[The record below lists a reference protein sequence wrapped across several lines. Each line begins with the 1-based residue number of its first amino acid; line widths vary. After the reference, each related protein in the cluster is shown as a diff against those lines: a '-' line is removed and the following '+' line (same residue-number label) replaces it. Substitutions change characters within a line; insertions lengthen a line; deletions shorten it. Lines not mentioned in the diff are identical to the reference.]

1 MSRPLVTVYVPCHN
15 YGHYVDRAV
24 ESVVQQSLSDW
35 ELIVID
41 DGSSDGSADRCWE
54 WGKRLGDRCQVWIH
68 RRPRGLAATANRV
81 LEEAR
86 GKYIMRLDADD
97 WLDESALLVMAQRLE
112 EKGEVALVYPNYVY
126 VDEQGRSLGVE
137 RRKKVGEEA
146 RLLDLPAHGA
156 CTMVRRRVLKSLG
169 GYDESPGAQD
179 GYDLWLK
186 VVGRYAVEN
195 VETPLF
201 YYRQHDGS
209 MSSDE
214 ERILSARR
222 HIKRRMVE
230 RWDGPIKPRIL
241 GLIPAKNTYRDK
253 PNIVLDE
260 VGGRALIDHSVEA
273 ARQSEVFD
281 ELWVTTDCKEVMAYC
296 EAREVRAMLR
306 PAVLSR
312 ADRQLSEVVHDAV
325 TRLEIEADCHPDIVV
340 VLSLHSPLRKA
351 EDIVKAVDSLR
362 LYEADSV
369 ISVYEDRDLHFSHG
383 AEGLEPINPAMMQR
397 LRPEREGLYVYN
409 GAITAS
415 WRDVLQ
421 PGDMHGRQITHVVMP
436 KRRSIQLK
444 SDFDRWVLD
453 RVLRGDQKGRRPWR
467 S

>member
-15 YGHYVDRAV
+15 YGCYLDRAV
-24 ESVVQQSLSDW
+24 ESVKAQSLDSW
-35 ELIVID
+35 EVILID
-41 DGSSDGSADRCWE
+41 EGSSDDSADKCWE
-54 WGKRLGDRCQVWIH
+54 WGKRLGDRCRVWIH
-68 RRPRGLAATANRV
+68 ERPRGLAATANRV

-112 EKGEVALVYPNYVY
+112 ARSKVALVYPNYVY
-126 VDEQGRSLGVE
+126 VDEQGRTLGIE
-137 RRKKVGEEA
+137 RRKKVGKEA

-169 GYDESPGAQD
+169 GYDEGQRAQD

-186 VVGRYAVEN
+186 VVRRYAVEN
-195 VETPLF
+195 VGTPLF

-222 HIKRRMVE
+222 RIKRRMVE
-230 RWDGPIKPRIL
+230 RQEGSVKPRVL
-241 GLIPAKNTYRDK
+241 GVIPAKNTYSNK
-253 PNIVLDE
+253 PNIVLEE
-260 VGGRALIDHSVEA
+260 VGGRALIEHTLKA
-273 ARQSEVFD
+273 AQQSDVFD
-281 ELWVTTDCKEVMAYC
+281 DLWVTTDCQSVVDYC
-296 EAREVRAMLR
+296 GSREVDVMMR

-312 ADRQLSEVVHDAV
+312 ADRQLSEVVFDAV
-325 TRLEIEADCHPDIVV
+325 TRLEGEEDRHPDIVV
-340 VLSLHSPLRKA
+340 VLSLHSPLRR
-351 EDIVKAVDSLR
+351 EGDIVKAVDSLR

-369 ISVYEDRDLHFSHG
+369 ISVYEDYDLHFSHG
-383 AEGLEPINPAMMQR
+383 RQGLEPINPAMMQR

-415 WRDVLQ
+415 WRDVLT
-421 PGDMHGRQITHVVMP
+421 PEDMHGTQITHVVMP
-436 KRRSIQLK
+436 RRRSIQLK
-444 SDFDRWVLD
+444 SRFDRWMLD
-453 RVLRGDQKGRRPWR
+453 EALKKGV
-467 S
+467 SQSQ